1 MSNIYLKIAINK
13 KLRTQNFDL
22 ARFSDSS
29 EVVPTHAGN
38 IEFSNFLLQLKN
50 QRSGSK
56 TVRGFSIILILKVI
70 RTF

>member
-13 KLRTQNFDL
+13 KLRTQNLDL
-22 ARFSDSS
+22 AQFSDSS
-29 EVVPTHAGN
+29 EVAPTHADN